1 MTLLTKGMGAII
13 KGGKKIKRVGKEE
26 RKLRLDF
33 LKGQRNIY
41 KKDTS
46 RKKDIMI
53 GSMNVTLKNKKHTAG
68 PKMIENYHRI
78 MTSDFEKK
86 TGPYFDQPI
95 VKKAYQKSLRKKG
108 KK

>member
-1 MTLLTKGMGAII
+1 MNRKFVKENKQVLKEFIGKLLANILV
-13 KGGKKIKRVGKEE
+13 KKNKRE
-26 RKLRLDF
+26 LD
-33 LKGQRNIY
+33 KVIAA
-41 KKDTS
+41 DP
-46 RKKDIMI
+46 
-53 GSMNVTLKNKKHTAG
+53 TLKNKKHTAG
-68 PKMIENYHRI
+68 PKKIEAYHRI

>member
-1 MTLLTKGMGAII
+1 MTIITKGMGAII
-13 KGGKKIKRVGKEE
+13 KGAKKIKRVGKEE
-26 RKLRLDF
+26 RKKRLEF

-41 KKDTS
+41 KKDPTG
-46 RKKDIMI
+46 KKDKII
-53 GSMNVTLKNKKHTAG
+53 ASMNKTLKEKKHTAG
-68 PKMIENYHRI
+68 PGMIDHYHKV

-86 TGPYFDQPI
+86 TGPYFDHPK